1 VRLGELLVADGLVL
15 AAHVERAL
23 ATQRRTRARLGAV
36 LVDAGLAT
44 ADAVARALARQH
56 GVPAALERHLAA
68 NDAALAALV
77 PAALARERQAVP
89 IARTRDGGIVIA
101 MRDPGD
107 AAARAALARA
117 VGAPVVAAAA
127 CERVLAAHVARLYA
141 ADVEGVDV
149 DFDSHTGEHPAGGPP
164 ADLLD
169 PNTLRGALVSLDDA
183 GVTRDPRQSDPSI
196 PATRTS
202 GKLPAV
208 APASPTAGGAAL
220 PAPLVELTATLAR
233 IAAATSA
240 ASIAA
245 AVLAHGAGRAETLL
259 VLGVRPGL
267 AVGEAGFGPALTP
280 AAVQA
285 VTLPLTQ
292 PSVIKTAI
300 DTLRPYAGR
309 PPIGGGVQDRIL
321 TLLGKPAGLVVAPIA
336 AGGRAVGV
344 LVGAVA
350 TTAATDALGT
360 DLVTIAGAC
369 GVAHGRL
376 R

>member
-1 VRLGELLVADGLVL
+1 MRIGELLVADGLVL

-36 LVDAGLAT
+36 LVEAGLAT

-77 PAALARERQAVP
+77 PAALAHERQALP
-89 IARTRDGGIVIA
+89 IARTRDGGVVIA

-107 AAARAALARA
+107 AAARAALAQA
-117 VGAPVVAAAA
+117 IGAPVVAAAA
-127 CERVLAAHVARLYA
+127 CERVLATHVARVYA
-141 ADVEGVDV
+141 GHAEGVDV

-164 ADLLD
+164 VDLLD
-169 PNTLRGALVSLDDA
+169 PNTLRGALVSLDHA

-208 APASPTAGGAAL
+208 APASRGTSAL

-233 IAAATSA
+233 IAGA
-240 ASIAA
+240 ASRDAIAA
-245 AVLAHGAGRAETLL
+245 AVLAHGAGRADTLI

-267 AVGEAGFGPALTP
+267 AVGEAGFGPGLTP
-280 AAVQA
+280 VAIQA

-309 PPIGGGVQDRIL
+309 PPIGGGVQERIL
-321 TLLGKPAGLVVAPIA
+321 ALLGKPAGLVVAPIA
-336 AGGRAVGV
+336 AGGRGVGV

-350 TTAATDALGT
+350 TAAAADALAT

-369 GVAHGRL
+369 GVAHARL